1 MGETHE
7 NVFPGAQYKKNLLHC
22 CIHCYI
28 VNQCFSQCYV
38 YYIKSFKISIRCKR
52 STTLDASVEDFRLS
66 SDSLLHLINHNTI
79 QWYSRWNTSNLVLSE
94 EKRTKIWSI
103 LMSSQ
108 DAMIL
113 LYPAMSSCGDP
124 ASARSNTFTIFPIKV
139 NDVAIKI

>member
-1 MGETHE
+1 MKHMKMCFVEL
-7 NVFPGAQYKKNLLHC
+7 NVRKIYCTVVFTVILL
-22 CIHCYI
+22 ISVLVSVMFTFKI
-28 VNQCFSQCYV
+28 
-38 YYIKSFKISIRCKR
+38 SFKISIRCKE
-52 STTLDASVEDFRLS
+52 STTLDASVEDFRPS

-124 ASARSNTFTIFPIKV
+124 ASAHSNTFTIFSNKS
-139 NDVAIKI
+139 